1 MELSEYFFRFSHKE
15 VAIMSV
21 LGRILFTGQVFRFSK
36 VSRKLISS
44 QIFASNA
51 LQQTPPPPANKTFK
65 ILIWRHGMKLEN
77 RSAAHF
83 VTDQGYNLPH
93 PGTCTPILI
102 PRGTLGRAVHWGDC
116 QERGIYYFNIVKN
129 MNFGAINAVF
139 GPKIQFFWWG
149 RKTRGL
155 LRKIVS
161 RNCELTYFEANM
173 WSADAVV
180 FHLHKVYL
188 VNSHIFR
195 RGVIRQNHPSKK
207 LHHKTLVV
215 CIKLTRLE
223 AREIEDMHESRKR
236 KSWQRYALMLNK

>member
-1 MELSEYFFRFSHKE
+1 
-15 VAIMSV
+15 
-21 LGRILFTGQVFRFSK
+21 
-36 VSRKLISS
+36 
-44 QIFASNA
+44 
-51 LQQTPPPPANKTFK
+51 
-65 ILIWRHGMKLEN
+65 
-77 RSAAHF
+77 
-83 VTDQGYNLPH
+83 
-93 PGTCTPILI
+93 
-102 PRGTLGRAVHWGDC
+102 
-116 QERGIYYFNIVKN
+116 
-129 MNFGAINAVF
+129 
-139 GPKIQFFWWG
+139 
-149 RKTRGL
+149 
-155 LRKIVS
+155 
-161 RNCELTYFEANM
+161 M